1 MPLPA
6 FNALMNAISAVCA
19 VTGWLLIRRGRAAA
33 HRLAMLLA
41 LGASA
46 LFLAGYLTHHAQ
58 VGSVPFRG
66 QGALRA
72 VYFAILIPHTIAAV
86 VVLPMVLVTAARAL
100 RGRFA
105 AHRALA
111 RWTLPLWLFV
121 SVTGVVVY
129 FMLYHG
135 PGNP

>member
-1 MPLPA
+1 MSLPT
-6 FNALMNAISAVCA
+6 FNALMNATSAICV
-19 VTGWLLIRRGRAAA
+19 VTGWLLIRRRRVAA

-41 LGASA
+41 LFASA

-66 QGALRA
+66 QGAARA
-72 VYFAILIPHTIAAV
+72 LYFAILFPHTIGAVAA
-86 VVLPMVLVTAARAL
+86 LPLVLVTAARAL

-135 PGNP
+135 PGTP